1 MSSPTQTQT
10 EPTRETRA
18 TGIARLREVWNEH
31 LPVWFTAPMVLVMV
45 LITIFPGAYNL
56 YLSLIDEPTLNVFQA
71 EFVGLRNFQA
81 AFDLAGATHSFVITI
96 TVVVSA
102 LLLETVLGF
111 GLAAL
116 VTGVDSNRLQSFY
129 RILFIIPMAV
139 APVSLATIGRIML
152 NGEVGI
158 VPYLIETVT
167 PFAAP
172 AFLSEL
178 PLLTVILLDTWNWTP
193 FMFIIFYAG
202 LSSVPETLLEAS
214 RVDGAPLWRR
224 YVHVVIP
231 YMKPVVF
238 VATLVRM
245 IDLFRTFGVVY
256 GLTQGGPG
264 TATQLV
270 SINIYE
276 QMFINVQPTVAAAIA
291 VVYLVMVIA
300 LCNIVIA
307 KVGFEGVWD

>member
-1 MSSPTQTQT
+1 MSTHTQT
-10 EPTRETRA
+10 ETSTTRETGVAKLRA
-18 TGIARLREVWNEH
+18 LWNDY
-31 LPVWFTAPMVLVMV
+31 LPYWFVAPMVLVML
-45 LITIFPGAYNL
+45 LITFFPGAYDL
-56 YLSLIDEPTLNVFQA
+56 YLSVIEEPTFDVFAA
-71 EFVGLRNFQA
+71 EFVGLSNYA
-81 AFDLAGATHSFVITI
+81 TAFGRGGALHSFIITV

-102 LLLETVLGF
+102 LALESVLGF

-116 VTGVDSNRLQSFY
+116 VAGVESERLQSFY
-129 RILFIIPMAV
+129 RVLFIIPMAV

-152 NGEVGI
+152 NSEIGVI
-158 VPYLIETVT
+158 PYLIEATT

-172 AFLSEL
+172 AFLSEI
-178 PLLTVILLDTWNWTP
+178 PLLTVVLLDTWNWTP

-202 LSSVPETLLEAS
+202 LSSVPDTLIEAS
-214 RVDGAPLWRR
+214 KVDGAPLWRR
-224 YVHVVIP
+224 YLHVIIP

-238 VATLVRM
+238 VATLIRM

-276 QMFINVQPTVAAAIA
+276 QMFINNSPGVAAAIA
-291 VVYLVMVIA
+291 VVYLVFVVAIA
-300 LCNIVIA
+300 NIVIA

>member
-1 MSSPTQTQT
+1 MSTQTQT
-10 EPTRETRA
+10 ETAAKEQPSF
-18 TGIARLREVWNEH
+18 ARLRDLWNDY
-31 LPVWFTAPMVLVMV
+31 LPYWMIAPMVLVMV
-45 LITIFPGAYNL
+45 MITFFPGAYDL
-56 YLSLIDEPTLNVFQA
+56 YLSLIEEPTVNVFAA
-71 EFVGLRNFQA
+71 EFVGLENFEP
-81 AFDLAGATHSFVITI
+81 AFTRGGAFHSFVITV

-102 LLLETVLGF
+102 LLLESLLGF
-111 GLAAL
+111 FLAAL
-116 VTGVDSNRLQSFY
+116 VAGVDAGRTKSFY
-129 RILFIIPMAV
+129 RVLFIIPMAV

-152 NGEVGI
+152 NTEIGI
-158 VPYLIETVT
+158 IPYVINTAT
-167 PFAAP
+167 PFTAP
-172 AFLSEL
+172 AFLSEI

-202 LSSVPETLLEAS
+202 LSSVPKTLIEAS

-224 YVHVVIP
+224 YVHVIIP

-238 VATLVRM
+238 VATLIRL

-276 QMFINVQPTVAAAIA
+276 QMFINNQTGVAAAIA
-291 VVYLVMVIA
+291 IVYLVMVIA
-300 LCNIVIA
+300 LANIIIA

>member
-1 MSSPTQTQT
+1 MSTPTQT
-10 EPTRETRA
+10 ET
-18 TGIARLREVWNEH
+18 TNKQGLARLSDLWNEY
-31 LPVWFTAPMVLVMV
+31 LPYWFIAPMVAVMV
-45 LITIFPGAYNL
+45 MITFFPGAYDL
-56 YLSLIDEPTLNVFQA
+56 YLSLIAEPTLNIFQA
-71 EFVGLRNFQA
+71 EFVGLSNYQT
-81 AFDLAGATHSFVITI
+81 AFTRGGAVHSFVITI

-102 LLLETVLGF
+102 LLLESLLGF
-111 GLAAL
+111 FLAAL
-116 VTGVDSNRLQSFY
+116 VAGVDAGRTKSFY
-129 RILFIIPMAV
+129 RVLFIIPMAV

-152 NGEVGI
+152 NTEIGI
-158 VPYLIETVT
+158 IPYVINTAT
-167 PFAAP
+167 PFTAP
-172 AFLSEL
+172 AFLSEI

-202 LSSVPETLLEAS
+202 LSSVPKTLIEAS

-224 YVHVVIP
+224 YVHVIIP

-238 VATLVRM
+238 VATLIRL

-256 GLTQGGPG
+256 GLTNGGPG

-276 QMFINVQPTVAAAIA
+276 QMFINNQMGVAAAIA
-291 VVYLVMVIA
+291 VVYLVFVIA
-300 LCNIVIA
+300 IANIVIA